1 MPELAS
7 IREPE
12 EIRAWLDRH
21 GVSVTQWAR
30 CHGLKPAVVAALL
43 SGRTRGKR
51 GAAHQAAIRLGL
63 RPAPSDGDEHPLT
76 RFGLTNAQS
85 REGGGP

>member
-1 MPELAS
+1 MPEPAP
-7 IREPE
+7 IRKPE

-21 GVSVTQWAR
+21 GVSITEWAR

-43 SGRTRGKR
+43 SGRTRGNR
-51 GAAHQAAIRLGL
+51 GAAHEAAVRLGL
-63 RPAPSDGDEHPLT
+63 RPAPVDGDEHPLM
-76 RFGLTNAQS
+76 RFGLLEAQS